1 VTSVQLATSDLVSL
15 SLSSFFFM
23 KTATQRIQ
31 HYLNE
36 RRKMRGIHP
45 NEIHGLHSGHETRE
59 AELTVS
65 DIQEVLLANESLRR
79 LVEAVDTG
87 AQPDLGGE
95 NWYDAR
101 NRILSLMANNRS
113 LPAAP
118 STKL

>member
-1 VTSVQLATSDLVSL
+1 
-15 SLSSFFFM
+15 M
-23 KTATQRIQ
+23 NTATQRIQ
-31 HYLNE
+31 HYIYE
-36 RRKMRGIHP
+36 RGKMRGIHP

-101 NRILSLMANNRS
+101 NRILSLMANDCGEPR
-113 LPAAP
+113 PC
-118 STKL
+118 STHWTAWLTK